1 MLSHVLALLVG
12 TLLLAPGASPFSVL
26 TAYNGNWNVVAVHPF
41 GGGAA
46 GVADKLENRCTETAD
61 SYRCEQTV
69 NGSHVATV
77 IFTVAAGTPG
87 TFTVT
92 SVLADGTKFS
102 NTTLH
107 VDGGHWTYATTVAA
121 TSTTYRTENVFSG
134 RDHIHFVQSQST
146 DGGKTWTE
154 TNSGDEMRVANAIP

>member
-77 IFTVAAGTPG
+77 IFYRGSRDAGD
-87 TFTVT
+87 V
-92 SVLADGTKFS
+92 
-102 NTTLH
+102 
-107 VDGGHWTYATTVAA
+107 
-121 TSTTYRTENVFSG
+121 YRDQCSG
-134 RDHIHFVQSQST
+134 RRNKIFEHHAACRRRPLDVRD
-146 DGGKTWTE
+146 DGC
-154 TNSGDEMRVANAIP
+154 GDFDNVPHRKRF